1 MTSEGLSFL
10 SDYLS
15 AIWSLFTSW
24 TFPATNV
31 TPAALLL
38 FSTTMVVALH
48 FAKRFLGVG
57 GSVVDF
63 DNGGKPGK

>member
-1 MTSEGLSFL
+1 MSSEGLSFL
-10 SDYLS
+10 RDYFA
-15 AIWSLFTSW
+15 AIWTLFTSW

-38 FSTTMVVALH
+38 FSTTMVVGFH
-48 FAKRFLGVG
+48 FARRFLGVG

-63 DNGGKPGK
+63 DNGGRPGK